1 MSGARNTNR
10 DIIDSMAKMASKNM
24 ADLKVPLKVSDELKI
39 KLRSLADRYEV
50 PSFTEADPSQ
60 FLRWYQPEVGRGS
73 LADVEVA
80 SFIAA
85 MLAFGNRKQFIPK
98 IRQVLETSERSLGS
112 VSEWLKTGAYKKD
125 FPHGEAKFYRF
136 YSYDD
141 MQVFF
146 EELGDILKEAGSL
159 GEFVKAKMYDGG
171 VTGVSP
177 VRRGSGRPRS
187 GLERGEGFPLL
198 HEILSSSFPKSAI
211 VPKGRN
217 SANKRIH
224 MFLRWMVRRNSPV
237 DLGLWDWADPTELL
251 IPLDVH
257 VMQEAVKLGLIP
269 EGAAASR
276 KTAECLTAALA
287 EVFPGDPCRGDFALF
302 GLGVDVI

>member
-10 DIIDSMAKMASKNM
+10 DIIDSMAKMASKNI

-39 KLRSLADRYEV
+39 KLRSLADRYEI

-60 FLRWYQPEVGRGS
+60 FLRWYQPEEGRGS

-98 IRQVLETSERSLGS
+98 IRQVLKTSERSLGS
-112 VSEWLKTGAYKKD
+112 VSEWLKTGAYKND
-125 FPHGEAKFYRF
+125 FPHGEVKFYRF

-141 MQVFF
+141 MQIFF
-146 EELGDILKEAGSL
+146 GELADILKQADSL
-159 GEFVKAKMYDGG
+159 GEFFHKKY
-171 VTGVSP
+171 TGNLAS
-177 VRRGSGRPRS
+177 
-187 GLERGEGFPLL
+187 
-198 HEILSSSFPKSAI
+198 IISSSFPKSAL

-224 MFLRWMVRRNSPV
+224 MFLRWMVRRKSPV
-237 DLGLWDWADPTELL
+237 DLGLWDWADPAELL

>member
-1 MSGARNTNR
+1 
-10 DIIDSMAKMASKNM
+10 MANSSPIKI
-24 ADLKVPLKVSDELKI
+24 SDDLKI
-39 KLRSLADRYEV
+39 KLCSLADRYEV
-50 PSFTEADPSQ
+50 ASFTEEDPSQ
-60 FLRWYQPEVGRGS
+60 FLRWYLPEAGRGTV
-73 LADVEVA
+73 ADVEAA

-98 IRQVLETSERSLGS
+98 IRGILETSDRSLGS
-112 VSEWLKTGAYKKD
+112 LSEWLRAGAYKKD

-146 EELGDILKEAGSL
+146 KELADILKEAGSL

-171 VTGVSP
+171 ATGVSP
-177 VRRGSGRPRS
+177 VRRGSGRARS

-224 MFLRWMVRRNSPV
+224 MFLRWMVRRDSPV
-237 DLGLWDWADPTELL
+237 DLGLWKWADPASLI
-251 IPLDVH
+251 IPLDTH
-257 VMQEAVKLGLIP
+257 VMQEAAKLGLISSV
-269 EGAAASR
+269 ATASR
-276 KTAECLTAALA
+276 KTAELLTAAMQ

-302 GLGVDVI
+302 GLGVDVL

>member
-24 ADLKVPLKVSDELKI
+24 ADLKVSLKVSDELKI

-50 PSFTEADPSQ
+50 PSFTETDPSQ
-60 FLRWYQPEVGRGS
+60 FLRWYQPEEGRGS
-73 LADVEVA
+73 LADVEVS

-98 IRQVLETSERSLGS
+98 VRQVLETSDRSLGC
-112 VSEWLKTGAYKKD
+112 VTEWLKTGAYKKD

-141 MQVFF
+141 MQIFF
-146 EELGDILKEAGSL
+146 GELADILKQAGSL
-159 GEFVKAKMYDGG
+159 GEFIHKKY
-171 VTGVSP
+171 TGSLA
-177 VRRGSGRPRS
+177 S
-187 GLERGEGFPLL
+187 
-198 HEILSSSFPKSAI
+198 ILSSSFSKSAI

-237 DLGLWDWADPTELL
+237 DLGLWDWADPSELL

-257 VMQEAVKLGLIP
+257 VMQEAVKLGLLA

-302 GLGVDVI
+302 GLGVDVL